1 MNDIELTH
9 DEQVL
14 YNRIIWD
21 SEEMIARTTDEQ
33 QDVVNSADELAHLL
47 RARGAIPRIRLDLF
61 SNPDLNLAGRGKS
74 PLQVLEQKG
83 ATTRSTEFLRHL
95 WYFIHGPRL
104 PEETISGVE
113 RIVSKEIGATSE
125 LVKELGEFI
134 QRQVEKHCL
143 GTAAATE
150 VEKLSHEVGY
160 GRYAEQLRKAAL
172 SAKR

>member
-21 SEEMIARTTDEQ
+21 SEEMIARSSEEQ
-33 QDVVNSADELAHLL
+33 EDVLHSADELARLL
-47 RARGAIPRIRLDLF
+47 KERGAIPRIRLDLF

-83 ATTRSTEFLRHL
+83 ATTRSFEFLRHL
-95 WYFIHGPRL
+95 WFFIHGPRL

-113 RIVSKEIGATSE
+113 RIVGKEVGATSE
-125 LVKELGEFI
+125 LVKEIGEFI
-134 QRQVEKHCL
+134 RRQFEKYKL

-150 VEKLSHEVGY
+150 VEKLSHELGY
-160 GRYAEQLRKAAL
+160 GKYSEQLRKAAL
-172 SAKR
+172 SGKK